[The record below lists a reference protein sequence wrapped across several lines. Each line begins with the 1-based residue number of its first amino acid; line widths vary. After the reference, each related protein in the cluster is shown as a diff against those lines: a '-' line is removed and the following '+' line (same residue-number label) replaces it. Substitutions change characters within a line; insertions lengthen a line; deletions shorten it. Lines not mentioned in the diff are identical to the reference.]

1 MTEPGGDGYAPWM
14 EDLRAR
20 LGRNIPTRPRASER
34 GEGAA
39 PLRQAA
45 VLIPLYVREKALWTL
60 FTKRTDMVE
69 HHKGQISFPGGGV
82 SDRDANLWE
91 TAIRETEEEIGVP
104 RASVRILGAL
114 PKLETVTDF
123 EVSPFVG
130 AIPYPIAFAPHAGEV
145 ESIIEVPMSYL
156 LDPMVVEE
164 RVVKWKGRDIMTLVY
179 HYRGHAIWGAT
190 AHILTDLLA
199 VMRGEPAAG
208 VANSPETGAST

>member
-1 MTEPGGDGYAPWM
+1 MTETGGGAYSPWM
-14 EDLRAR
+14 EDLRTR
-20 LGRNIPTRPRASER
+20 LGRSFASRPRASER
-34 GEGAA
+34 EDAA
-39 PLRQAA
+39 PPLREAA

-69 HHKGQISFPGGGV
+69 HHKGQISFPGGGKV
-82 SDRDANLWE
+82 DRDANLWE
-91 TAIRETEEEIGVP
+91 TAVRETEEEIGVP

-130 AIPYPIAFAPHAGEV
+130 AIPYPITFAPHAGEV

-164 RVVKWKGRDIMTLVY
+164 RAVKWKGRDVMTLVY

-190 AHILTDLLA
+190 ARILSDLLA
-199 VMRGEPAAG
+199 VMRGDEAPG
-208 VANSPETGAST
+208 TVPE

>member
-1 MTEPGGDGYAPWM
+1 
-14 EDLRAR
+14 
-20 LGRNIPTRPRASER
+20 
-34 GEGAA
+34 
-39 PLRQAA
+39 
-45 VLIPLYVREKALWTL
+45 
-60 FTKRTDMVE
+60 MVE

-82 SDRDANLWE
+82 SDGDANLWE

-114 PKLETVTDF
+114 PEGSSFIPLMTLGALPKLETVTDF

-130 AIPYPIAFAPHAGEV
+130 AIPYPVAFAPHAGEV

-164 RVVKWKGRDIMTLVY
+164 RAVKWKGRELMTLVY

-190 AHILTDLLA
+190 ARILTDLLA
-199 VMRGEPAAG
+199 VMRGEPR
-208 VANSPETGAST
+208 ESTP

>member
-1 MTEPGGDGYAPWM
+1 MTEPDGDAYSPWM
-14 EDLRAR
+14 KDLRAR
-20 LGRNIPTRPRASER
+20 LGRSFPSRPRASER
-34 GEGAA
+34 EEGAA
-39 PLRQAA
+39 PLRPAA

-104 RASVRILGAL
+104 RSSVRILGAL

-123 EVSPFVG
+123 EISPFVG
-130 AIPYPIAFAPHAGEV
+130 AIPYPVAFAPHAGEV

-164 RVVKWKGRDIMTLVY
+164 RVVKWKGRDLMTLVY
-179 HYRGHAIWGAT
+179 DYRGHAIWGAT
-190 AHILTDLLA
+190 ARILTDVLA
-199 VMRGEPAAG
+199 AMRGGP
-208 VANSPETGAST
+208 PESAP

>member
-1 MTEPGGDGYAPWM
+1 MTEPDGGAASLWM

-20 LGRNIPTRPRASER
+20 LGRSSPPREPRVSER
-34 GEGAA
+34 AEGAA
-39 PLRQAA
+39 PLRPAA
-45 VLIPLYVREKALWTL
+45 VLIPLFVREKALWTL

-69 HHKGQISFPGGGV
+69 HHKGQISFPGGGK

-104 RASVRILGAL
+104 RSSVRILGAL

-123 EVSPFVG
+123 EISPFVG
-130 AIPYPIAFAPHAGEV
+130 AIPYPVEFAPHAAEV
-145 ESIIEVPMSYL
+145 ESIIEVPMAYL

-164 RVVKWKGRDIMTLVY
+164 RAVKWKGRDIMTLVY

-190 AHILTDLLA
+190 ARILTDLLA
-199 VMRGEPAAG
+199 VMRGDEGSGPLSVRREA
-208 VANSPETGAST
+208 